1 MIREDTFIFKVNII
15 RNQLKIILNMIS
27 YYKKIIALKHLLCL
41 VQNYIDKQILKWHCS
56 IMLKMNFY
64 YTCAHF

>member
-27 YYKKIIALKHLLCL
+27 YYKKNYSLKT
-41 VQNYIDKQILKWHCS
+41 S
-56 IMLKMNFY
+56 IMFSAKLY
-64 YTCAHF
+64 